1 MPPADLVDVEHLPL
15 LRTRLLP
22 GGERMTNCICGCTAP
37 PLTNNQLDGW
47 ADCARYILAT
57 TGCSPMLPLEVLRAL
72 WKRGG
77 EDRALAEKLHR
88 VTIAEVAA

>member
-1 MPPADLVDVEHLPL
+1 
-15 LRTRLLP
+15 
-22 GGERMTNCICGCTAP
+22 MTTCPCDCAATA
-37 PLTNNQLDGW
+37 LSDNQIDGW